1 MRKRNKP
8 VQNLYNRAF
17 AVYNIVDSIARR
29 PRACSKGVIGFDQ
42 VLQPPW
48 QGLHDQRLFRG
59 PGGAAA
65 QSCYGVCGMATGGTS
80 DSLKTIV
87 LGTNYPDKGVR
98 VTEEDGKLVI
108 ELHIKVTY
116 GLNIAAIVRSITHKV
131 KYAVE
136 DATTLKVER
145 IDVYVDDIV

>member
-1 MRKRNKP
+1 MIKF
-8 VQNLYNRAF
+8 YNPLGKVCMTSDYF
-17 AVYNIVDSIARR
+17 A
-29 PRACSKGVIGFDQ
+29 
-42 VLQPPW
+42 
-48 QGLHDQRLFRG
+48 GLV
-59 PGGAAA
+59 GAA
-65 QSCYGVCGMATGGTS
+65 GVCGMATGGTS

>member
-1 MRKRNKP
+1 M
-8 VQNLYNRAF
+8 
-17 AVYNIVDSIARR
+17 
-29 PRACSKGVIGFDQ
+29 
-42 VLQPPW
+42 
-48 QGLHDQRLFRG
+48 
-59 PGGAAA
+59 
-65 QSCYGVCGMATGGTS
+65 
-80 DSLKTIV
+80 

>member
-42 VLQPPW
+42 VLQPCMTSDYFA
-48 QGLHDQRLFRG
+48 GLV
-59 PGGAAA
+59 GAAA